1 MGAGKPQVPLFDEP
15 VIGGSR
21 RLPVIGEQK
30 DISYYGASARTI
42 VNGPETTGMDF
53 WSINPYVGCAFG
65 CAYCYARYAHRYT
78 LERAAAADPGDEH
91 LHRDLAGMPAWLAFE
106 RRIFVKQNAPAVLR
120 QVLRRAGARYDALR
134 REGVVI
140 GTATDPYQPAERRY
154 RLTRGLL
161 EVVAEHPGMP
171 VSIIT
176 KSPLVTR
183 DVDVLA
189 RIAARADVTVH
200 VSLITLDRELARR
213 IEPRAPTPESRLR
226 AVARLAEAGI
236 DVGVNV
242 MPVLPGITDG
252 ADAMDRLVRE
262 VARAGATHV
271 AACAL
276 RLRGTARRRYLP
288 FIEAEFPHL
297 AERYRVSYAAG
308 YNVSERYREGLRRYF
323 AALCAKYGIR
333 NGFYED
339 GDDEQEA
346 DADERPADVS
356 AETRGAAEQLG
367 LAL

>member
-1 MGAGKPQVPLFDEP
+1 MGLRERQVPLFDQGE
-15 VIGGSR
+15 IGSR

-30 DISYYGASARTI
+30 DISYYGAIARTI

-78 LERAAAADPGDEH
+78 LERVAAADPSDEH
-91 LHRDLAGMPAWLAFE
+91 LQHDLGSMPPWLAFE
-106 RRIFVKQNAPAVLR
+106 RRIFVKQNAAAALRKVLR
-120 QVLRRAGARYDALR
+120 SGSARYQALR
-134 REGVVI
+134 EHGVVI

-154 RLTRGLL
+154 RVTRGVL
-161 EVVAEHPGMP
+161 EAIAEHPGMS

-200 VSLITLDRELARR
+200 VSLITLDRDLARR

-226 AVARLAEAGI
+226 AVARLTEVGI

-252 ADAMDRLVRE
+252 PAVMESLVHA
-262 VARAGATHV
+262 VARAGASHI

-297 AERYRVSYAAG
+297 ADRYRASYATG
-308 YNVSERYREGLRRYF
+308 YNVGERYREGLKRHF
-323 AALCAKYGIR
+323 ARLCAKYGIR
-333 NGFYED
+333 NGFYDD
-339 GDDEQEA
+339 GEQEEEA
-346 DADERPADVS
+346 ETGEAAGAQDGGSRDVS
-356 AETRGAAEQLG
+356 EQLG
-367 LAL
+367 LEL